1 MPAHFYGLKLMLKGE
16 PDFDEKSE
24 VFRHIRAIYY
34 QSDRRAKF
42 PAFMEGNS
50 ASRNGLS
57 VNSGEVQ
64 TINQVASIYAINS
77 GEDRPVAISIHSV
90 EDYNTAAARVSVN
103 VTYDAGQRAWVFTSA
118 DGVEH
123 AYLHDSKTGNPSHC
137 LARFTRHF
145 DGKQAQ
151 KFAMRMAYK
160 PRYTMV

>member
-64 TINQVASIYAINS
+64 TINQVARIYTHQDI
-77 GEDRPVAISIHSV
+77 EDKHHPA
-90 EDYNTAAARVSVN
+90 DYRN
-103 VTYDAGQRAWVFTSA
+103 
-118 DGVEH
+118 
-123 AYLHDSKTGNPSHC
+123 
-137 LARFTRHF
+137 
-145 DGKQAQ
+145 
-151 KFAMRMAYK
+151 
-160 PRYTMV
+160 